1 MITINIAEVKTIR
14 PRKRL
19 AVMLETIMS
28 QLDAV
33 SCRLNMQKDESRGVA
48 DLVVPL
54 VASLLRI

>member
-1 MITINIAEVKTIR
+1 MITINIAEVKTTR

-28 QLDAV
+28 QLEAA
-33 SCRLNMQKDESRGVA
+33 SCRLNMQKDESRDVV
-48 DLVVPL
+48 DFVVPS